1 MRLIIIGPMAS
12 GKSVVGKKLSKR
24 LDIDFYDT
32 DEEIV
37 KKTGVTI
44 SHIFDIEGEDKFRSR
59 EMNVFSDLIK
69 KDGCVISTGG
79 GIVLKEENRELL
91 KKGTVLYLK
100 TSIQTQLERTMND
113 KDRPLLSGKNNKENI
128 LRNIAKIRNP
138 LYEELSTFIIEETDN
153 PNQTVDSI
161 LDILGKN
168 KWKS

>member
-59 EMNVFSDLIK
+59 EMNIFSDLIK
-69 KDGCVISTGG
+69 KDDCVISTGG
-79 GIVLKEENRELL
+79 GIVLKQENRELL

-113 KDRPLLSGKNNKENI
+113 IERPLLRGKENKEVT
-128 LRNIAKIRNP
+128 LKKMAKFRNP
-138 LYEELSTFIIEETDN
+138 LYEKSSNYIIEETDN
-153 PNQTVDSI
+153 SNQTVDNIIKQLNES
-161 LDILGKN
+161 K
-168 KWKS
+168 

>member
-24 LDIDFYDT
+24 LGIDFYDT

-37 KKTGVTI
+37 IKTGVTI

-113 KDRPLLSGKNNKENI
+113 KERPLLRGKETKELT
-128 LRNIAKIRNP
+128 LRKMAKLRNP
-138 LYEELSTFIIEETDN
+138 LYEKSSNYIIEETDN
-153 PNQTVDSI
+153 SNQTVDNIIKHINES
-161 LDILGKN
+161 K
-168 KWKS
+168 

>member
-59 EMNVFSDLIK
+59 ERNVFSDLIK

-79 GIVLKEENRELL
+79 GIVLRKENRELL

-113 KDRPLLSGKNNKENI
+113 KERPLLKGKENKELT
-128 LRNIAKIRNP
+128 LRKMAKLRNP
-138 LYEELSTFIIEETDN
+138 LYEKSSNYIIEETDN
-153 PNQTVDSI
+153 SNQTVDNIIEQLNES
-161 LDILGKN
+161 K
-168 KWKS
+168 

>member
-24 LDIDFYDT
+24 LGIDFYDT

-59 EMNVFSDLIK
+59 EMNIFSDLIK
-69 KDGCVISTGG
+69 KDDCVISTGG
-79 GIVLKEENRELL
+79 GIVLKQENRELL

-113 KDRPLLSGKNNKENI
+113 KERPLLRGKENKEVT
-128 LRNIAKIRNP
+128 LRNMAKLRNP
-138 LYEELSTFIIEETDN
+138 LYEKSSNYIIEETDN
-153 PNQTVDSI
+153 SNQTVDNIIKQLNES
-161 LDILGKN
+161 K
-168 KWKS
+168 

>member
-1 MRLIIIGPMAS
+1 MAS

-59 EMNVFSDLIK
+59 EMNVFSDLIR
-69 KDGCVISTGG
+69 KDDCVISTGG
-79 GIVLKEENRELL
+79 GIVLKKENRELL

-113 KDRPLLSGKNNKENI
+113 KERPLLRGKENKEVT
-128 LRNIAKIRNP
+128 LKKIAKLRNP
-138 LYEELSTFIIEETDN
+138 LYEKSSNFIIEETNN

-161 LDILGKN
+161 INQLNESK
-168 KWKS
+168 

>member
-113 KDRPLLSGKNNKENI
+113 KERPLLRGKENKEVT
-128 LRNIAKIRNP
+128 LRKMAELRNP
-138 LYEELSTFIIEETDN
+138 LYEKSSNYIIEETDN
-153 PNQTVDSI
+153 SNQTVDKIINQLNES
-161 LDILGKN
+161 K
-168 KWKS
+168 

>member
-59 EMNVFSDLIK
+59 EMNIFSDLIK

-113 KDRPLLSGKNNKENI
+113 KERPLLKGKENKELT
-128 LRNIAKIRNP
+128 LRKMAKLRNP
-138 LYEELSTFIIEETDN
+138 LYEKSSNYIIEETDN
-153 PNQTVDSI
+153 SNQTVDNIIKRLNES
-161 LDILGKN
+161 K
-168 KWKS
+168 

>member
-59 EMNVFSDLIK
+59 EMNIFSDLIK
-69 KDGCVISTGG
+69 KDDCVISTGG
-79 GIVLKEENRELL
+79 GIVLKQENRELL

-113 KDRPLLSGKNNKENI
+113 KERPLLRGKENKEVT
-128 LRNIAKIRNP
+128 LRKMAKLRNP
-138 LYEELSTFIIEETDN
+138 LYEKSSNYIIEETDN
-153 PNQTVDSI
+153 SNQTVDNIIKQLNES
-161 LDILGKN
+161 K
-168 KWKS
+168 

>member
-59 EMNVFSDLIK
+59 EMNIFSDLIK

-113 KDRPLLSGKNNKENI
+113 KERPLLRGKENKEVTLRRMAE
-128 LRNIAKIRNP
+128 LRNT
-138 LYEELSTFIIEETDN
+138 LYEKSSNYIIEETDN
-153 PNQTVDSI
+153 SNQTVDNIIKQLNES
-161 LDILGKN
+161 K
-168 KWKS
+168 

>member
-24 LDIDFYDT
+24 LGIDFYDT

-59 EMNVFSDLIK
+59 EMNIFSDLIK
-69 KDGCVISTGG
+69 KDDCVISTGG
-79 GIVLKEENRELL
+79 GIVLKQENRELL

-113 KDRPLLSGKNNKENI
+113 KERHLLRGKENKEVT
-128 LRNIAKIRNP
+128 LRKMAKLRNP
-138 LYEELSTFIIEETDN
+138 LYEESSNFIIEETDN
-153 PNQTVDSI
+153 SNQTVDNI
-161 LDILGKN
+161 IKQLNERK
-168 KWKS
+168 

>member
-59 EMNVFSDLIK
+59 EMNVFLDLIK
-69 KDGCVISTGG
+69 KDDCVISTGG

-113 KDRPLLSGKNNKENI
+113 KERPLLRGKENKEVT
-128 LRNIAKIRNP
+128 LRNMAKLRNP
-138 LYEELSTFIIEETDN
+138 LYEKSSNYIIEETDN
-153 PNQTVDSI
+153 SNQTVDNIIKQLNES
-161 LDILGKN
+161 K
-168 KWKS
+168 

>member
-59 EMNVFSDLIK
+59 EMNVFSDLIR
-69 KDGCVISTGG
+69 KDDCVISTGG

-113 KDRPLLSGKNNKENI
+113 KERPLLRGKENKEVT
-128 LRNIAKIRNP
+128 LRKMAKLRNP
-138 LYEELSTFIIEETDN
+138 LYEKSSNYIIEETDN
-153 PNQTVDSI
+153 SNQTVDNIIKQLNES
-161 LDILGKN
+161 K
-168 KWKS
+168 

>member
-24 LDIDFYDT
+24 LGIDFYDT

-44 SHIFDIEGEDKFRSR
+44 SHIFDIEGEDNFRSR

-79 GIVLKEENRELL
+79 GIVLKEENRGLL

-113 KDRPLLSGKNNKENI
+113 KERPLLRGKENKEVT
-128 LRNIAKIRNP
+128 LRKMAKLRNP
-138 LYEELSTFIIEETDN
+138 LYEKSSNYIIEETDN
-153 PNQTVDSI
+153 SNQTVDNIIKQLNES
-161 LDILGKN
+161 K
-168 KWKS
+168 

>member
-24 LDIDFYDT
+24 LGIDFYDT

-59 EMNVFSDLIK
+59 EMNVFSDLIR
-69 KDGCVISTGG
+69 KDDCVISTGG

-113 KDRPLLSGKNNKENI
+113 KERPLLRGKETKELT
-128 LRNIAKIRNP
+128 LRKMAKLRNP
-138 LYEELSTFIIEETDN
+138 LYEKSSNYIIEETDN
-153 PNQTVDSI
+153 SNQTVDNIIKQLNES
-161 LDILGKN
+161 K
-168 KWKS
+168 

>member
-59 EMNVFSDLIK
+59 EMNIFSDLIK
-69 KDGCVISTGG
+69 KDDCVISTGG
-79 GIVLKEENRELL
+79 GIVLKQENRELL

-113 KDRPLLSGKNNKENI
+113 KERPLLRGKENKEVT
-128 LRNIAKIRNP
+128 LRKMAELRNP
-138 LYEELSTFIIEETDN
+138 LYEKSSNYIIEETDN
-153 PNQTVDSI
+153 SNQTVD
-161 LDILGKN
+161 DIIKHLNESK
-168 KWKS
+168 

>member
-24 LDIDFYDT
+24 LGIDFYDT

-59 EMNVFSDLIK
+59 EMNVFSDLIR
-69 KDGCVISTGG
+69 KDDCVISTGG

-113 KDRPLLSGKNNKENI
+113 KERPLLKGKENKELT
-128 LRNIAKIRNP
+128 LRKMAKLRNP
-138 LYEELSTFIIEETDN
+138 LYEKSSNYIIEETDN
-153 PNQTVDSI
+153 SNQTVDNIIKQLNES
-161 LDILGKN
+161 K
-168 KWKS
+168 

>member
-113 KDRPLLSGKNNKENI
+113 KERPLLRGKENKEVT
-128 LRNIAKIRNP
+128 LRKMAKLRNP
-138 LYEELSTFIIEETDN
+138 LYEKSSNYIIEETDN
-153 PNQTVDSI
+153 SSQTVDNIIKHLNES
-161 LDILGKN
+161 K
-168 KWKS
+168 